1 MTGAERM
8 LLMKVG
14 LLDMLRSSEGVML
27 EMVSDG
33 TPLTSVP
40 RDSREEPESICKTS
54 QKLTQKHKSHSSSR
68 LIQSGIINMLL

>member
-8 LLMKVG
+8 LLMNVG
-14 LLDMLRSSEGVML
+14 LLDMLRSSEDSML

-40 RDSREEPESICKTS
+40 RDSREEPVSI
-54 QKLTQKHKSHSSSR
+54 
-68 LIQSGIINMLL
+68 